1 MTPLTKCP
9 KLVYL
14 KSAKLEQLILNLMH
28 FKCAEVTNLNVCVF
42 QALPYVALLIIM
54 LFFIYAVIGMQ
65 VKYTNNGCNIL
76 SVVLN
81 DNLPVLC
88 QVFGKIALLDG
99 TMINR
104 NNNLQTFPQAVLVLF
119 R

>member
-1 MTPLTKCP
+1 MDFIIIGWLCTHI
-9 KLVYL
+9 LVQTTC
-14 KSAKLEQLILNLMH
+14 KNVV
-28 FKCAEVTNLNVCVF
+28 VTNLNVCVF

-65 VKYTNNGCNIL
+65 VKYTNNECNIL

-81 DNLPVLC
+81 DNLPALC